1 MPDTHPP
8 PPGYRRRPAR
18 LDDAAAIAA
27 LLTAVDATE
36 GLDEV
41 LGPEGVRREL
51 SSPGFDLERDTLVAL
66 TPDEAIRAF
75 GILWLHPT
83 GRPTRAILWMEA
95 HPSHLQLE
103 PFLMGWA
110 EARAGQGL
118 EQAPPGSRRLRQHI
132 EENRA
137 RRCRAVEEAGY
148 RHVRTSVEMWRSL
161 AEDLPAEPS
170 PPPGIEIVPWDTPL
184 VEGARLAA
192 NESFALH
199 WDSVPLTPEEWQ
211 QRVCADPF
219 FRPDL
224 SRLAVGGGKVV
235 ALCLASVDAEQNA
248 SRGVAEIWVERVGTI
263 PSHQRR
269 GLATAVVAAVLRAAA
284 GAGFT
289 RAGLGVDQESTSNAT
304 ALYERLGFRGHPSR
318 SGLRQAPRVRALP
331 SMVLVATLTTL
342 PHLRSR
348 RQQLP
353 PGPLLPTST
362 CSQGPAKS
370 ARSG

>member
-1 MPDTHPP
+1 MPDTTPLP
-8 PPGYRRRPAR
+8 RGYDRRPAR
-18 LDDAAAIAA
+18 LDDAAALAA
-27 LLTAVDATE
+27 LLAAVDAAE

-51 SSPGFDLERDTLVAL
+51 SSPVLDLERHTLVAV
-66 TPDEAIRAF
+66 TPDEAVQAF
-75 GILWLHPT
+75 GIIWLHPAD
-83 GRPTRAILWMEA
+83 RPTRAICWTEA
-95 HPSHLQLE
+95 HPGHIHLE

-110 EARAGQGL
+110 EARARQGL

-137 RRCRAVEEAGY
+137 RRRQVVEEAGY
-148 RHVRTSVEMWRSL
+148 CHVRTFVEMWRSL

-170 PPPGIEIVPWDTPL
+170 PPPGIEVVPWDAPL

-199 WDSVPLTPEEWQ
+199 WDSLPLTPGEWQ

-235 ALCLASVDAEQNA
+235 ALCLAVVDAEQNA
-248 SRGVAEIWVERVGTI
+248 GRGVAEIWVERVGTI

-269 GLATAVVAAVLRAAA
+269 GLAAAVVASVLRAGAS
-284 GAGFT
+284 AGFT

-304 ALYERLGFRGHPSR
+304 ALYERLGFAAT
-318 SGLRQAPRVRALP
+318 RQ
-331 SMVLVATLTTL
+331 TLAYTKDL
-342 PHLRSR
+342 
-348 RQQLP
+348 
-353 PGPLLPTST
+353 G
-362 CSQGPAKS
+362 
-370 ARSG
+370 